1 MSNMLKNIKS
11 NFKKFF
17 CIGLIVLAILML
29 IFITIYKPKKD
40 NKVYLYNTGYEA
52 KNIIFT
58 NKIEQYIYP
67 NVDNFSAFTIDIG
80 NSAFK
85 NLDFNIKVTDENGKK
100 YFDSDVTNY
109 NSTMFYLY
117 FGNLTNMKNKVLKLS
132 ITCKNEC
139 KVEAKTSRS
148 LSKKNYLKDYKNSS
162 LNITVDSMSFNKN
175 YYWYPFMMI
184 AISLLLMP
192 FSGSEKHEKK

>member
-85 NLDFNIKVTDENGKK
+85 NLDFNIKVTDEKQ
-100 YFDSDVTNY
+100 FDY
-109 NSTMFYLY
+109 ML
-117 FGNLTNMKNKVLKLS
+117 
-132 ITCKNEC
+132 
-139 KVEAKTSRS
+139 
-148 LSKKNYLKDYKNSS
+148 
-162 LNITVDSMSFNKN
+162 
-175 YYWYPFMMI
+175 
-184 AISLLLMP
+184 
-192 FSGSEKHEKK
+192 